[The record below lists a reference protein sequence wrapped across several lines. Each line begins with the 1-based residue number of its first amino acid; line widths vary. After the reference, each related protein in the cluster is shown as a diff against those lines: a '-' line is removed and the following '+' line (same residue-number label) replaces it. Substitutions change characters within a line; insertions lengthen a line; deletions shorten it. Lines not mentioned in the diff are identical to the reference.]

1 MSAVGTS
8 SRGYRLRLHPGGVPS
23 TTSLDRISAVGA
35 IGYRVTSSGIITVVA
50 VVGMVAAVVN
60 AVSSSAQKAAPRRA
74 PRRIPGRLSVW
85 SGAEDRKSKT
95 MPGRLSALWLKILP

>member
-1 MSAVGTS
+1 MSAVGTR
-8 SRGYRLRLHPGGVPS
+8 SRGYRLRLDPGGVPS

-35 IGYRVTSSGIITVVA
+35 IGYRVTSSGITVVA
-50 VVGMVAAVVN
+50 VVGMVAAVVI